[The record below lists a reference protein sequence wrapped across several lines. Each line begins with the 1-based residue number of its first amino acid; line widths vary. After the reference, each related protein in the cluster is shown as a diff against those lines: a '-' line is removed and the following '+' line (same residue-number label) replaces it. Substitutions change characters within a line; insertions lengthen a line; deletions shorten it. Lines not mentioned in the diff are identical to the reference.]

1 MKHDR
6 NIKRIGCSYIKIG
19 FSDNSFIFY
28 SIAMDQ
34 NAMSFWGLG
43 TWGIVLILFLF
54 FMNNGNG
61 FGWFWGNN
69 AAWLL
74 NGMNNNNNHDNTVD
88 IINNN
93 SFWSQQLAAQQ
104 NLANQTTLITQGF
117 CNTNNNIEKAIL
129 AGQQNTAAIIAA
141 STSNTQKILDK
152 LCADETAR
160 LRSEL
165 LEARNSQSNSL
176 QTQYLISQ
184 LRPYPTPSYQVSSPY
199 ESITPAAWA

>member
-1 MKHDR
+1 MDT
-6 NIKRIGCSYIKIG
+6 NGFWIG
-19 FSDNSFIFY
+19 N
-28 SIAMDQ
+28 M
-34 NAMSFWGLG
+34 G
-43 TWGIVLILFLF
+43 TWLIILILFL

-61 FGWFWGNN
+61 FGGFWGN
-69 AAWLL
+69 AWAWLL

-93 SFWSQQLAAQQ
+93 TFWQQSLAAQQ

-117 CNTNNNIEKAIL
+117 CGVNNNIEKAIL
-129 AGQQNTAAIIAA
+129 AGQQNTASIIAA
-141 STSNTQKILDK
+141 STANTQKILDK

-184 LRPYPTPSYQVSSPY
+184 LRPYPTPSYTVSSPY
-199 ESITPAAWA
+199 ESITPAAAW